1 MASEE
6 ELTARL
12 AEAEDALHKVE
23 IGGQE
28 VELVSQHQSGKHTEA
43 EMAHFLDCIQ
53 TGSRPLTDGPGSLQ
67 GLRLIWRLYEAEEQG
82 GLADL
87 RGLGL
92 DQVAHTG
99 HLA

>member
-28 VELVSQHQSGKHTEA
+28 VVIGYDGHRTEYSPA
-43 EMAHFLDCIQ
+43 NAASLRRYIRTLKQQLGICVPR
-53 TGSRPLTDGPGSLQ
+53 GSRRVTF
-67 GLRLIWRLYEAEEQG
+67 
-82 GLADL
+82 
-87 RGLGL
+87 
-92 DQVAHTG
+92 
-99 HLA
+99 